1 MLSNNCKALML
12 VGALFAMQPA
22 TATECPGTP
31 INPITDVSWQCIFPI
46 QIAGIIQLGGSSNDS
61 PDGIQNPL
69 CVCIDGALP
78 RIGLRVSFWEPARMI
93 DTTSDPWCMMA
104 LGASLGSPAPG
115 TLGGQMSNS
124 DGPLAGKTFQQMH
137 YYIFP
142 VWAMLNLFTDIP
154 CLETNGFDVAMMT
167 EVVPTWNDDILSAI
181 VNPEAVLFANPVA
194 QLACAADSASAL
206 RNKPR
211 NELFWCMGSWGS
223 AYPLAGSITTTDY
236 VEANAGLAAR
246 GIYFMGRTGLLRVPT
261 EDGCAVTLSPIW
273 RKDLY
278 KLQMMKPVKD
288 SGCRVI
294 GKSGLL
300 WTGNKHPPVG
310 GDNFAWMVFRKM
322 NCCATW

>member
-1 MLSNNCKALML
+1 MRRRLLL
-12 VGALFAMQPA
+12 VVLLFGMHPVASA
-22 TATECPGTP
+22 SACPSTP

-46 QIAGIIQLGGSSNDS
+46 QIAGVIQLGGSSNDS
-61 PDGIQNPL
+61 PDDIDNPL
-69 CVCIDGALP
+69 CVCLDGALP
-78 RIGLRVSFWEPARMI
+78 RLGLRVSFWEPARMI

-104 LGASLGSPAPG
+104 LGTRLASPAPG
-115 TLGGQMSNS
+115 TLGGQMAH
-124 DGPLAGKTFQQMH
+124 DGAYDAKTFQQMH

-206 RNKPR
+206 RDKPR

-223 AYPLAGSITTTDY
+223 TYPLAGSITTTDY

-278 KLQMMKPVKD
+278 RLQMMKPVKD
-288 SGCRVI
+288 AGCRVI
-294 GKSGLL
+294 GKTGLL
-300 WTGNKHPPVG
+300 WSGNKHPPVG
-310 GDNFAWMVFRKM
+310 ADNFTWMVFRKM